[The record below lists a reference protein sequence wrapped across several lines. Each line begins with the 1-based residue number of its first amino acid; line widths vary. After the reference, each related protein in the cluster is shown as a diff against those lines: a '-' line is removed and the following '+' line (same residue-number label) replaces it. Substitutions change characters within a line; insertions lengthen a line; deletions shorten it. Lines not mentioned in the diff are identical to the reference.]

1 MSGSL
6 PAKEVLEV
14 TFGALKVPNSG
25 KKCQNHC
32 KNKHLRASRN
42 SEAEP
47 PDPPKTQH
55 PVQNRPWVPHA
66 GGQDYGSLHK
76 LPQIIPNKPKN
87 NAKKLKIMQKIRK
100 QTQKSRKL

>member
-32 KNKHLRASRN
+32 KTQHLRASRN
-42 SEAEP
+42 SE
-47 PDPPKTQH
+47 PDPADPADPAETQH
-55 PVQNRPWVPHA
+55 AVRNRPWVPHA
-66 GGQDYGSLHK
+66 GGQDYGSLNK
-76 LPQIIPNKPKN
+76 LPQIKAFNQN
-87 NAKKLKIMQKIRK
+87 NVIFEFLQQK
-100 QTQKSRKL
+100 